1 MATLAEIRAKL
12 QEQETSGGRGSQSG
26 GDNAIF
32 PFWNIPEN
40 STSVLRFLPDGDA
53 SNTYFWRERQMI
65 RLGFAGVKGDSN
77 SRAVTVTVPCNE
89 MWGPTGSCPVL
100 AEVRPWFKDPALE
113 DMGRKYWKKRSYVFQ
128 GFVAESTLAEDTTPD
143 NPIRRFV
150 INPSI
155 FNIIKGA
162 LMDSDFT
169 ELPTDTEQG
178 TDFRLTKTTKGQYA
192 DYSTSSWSRKERSLD
207 SNERS
212 AIDTNG
218 LFNLNDYLPKQP
230 SDDELRVI
238 GEMFEASV
246 NGELYDPERWG
257 NFYRP
262 GGVQIDTA
270 NSAPNNS
277 ASKPPSASVPQAPQ
291 AAAPTLQ
298 TPPQPA
304 AVAPVPNGQP
314 APVPVT
320 PPEMQESVAAAVA
333 ATAPE
338 GDGAKPSAQDILAAI
353 RNRSN

>member
-12 QEQETSGGRGSQSG
+12 QEQENRGPSGSSSSG

-40 STSVLRFLPDGDA
+40 STSVLRFLPDGDS

-65 RLGFAGVKGDSN
+65 RLEFAGIKGQADS
-77 SRAVTVTVPCNE
+77 RKVTVNVPCNE

-128 GFVAESTLAEDTTPD
+128 GFVAESSLQEDTTPD
-143 NPIRRFV
+143 NPIRRFI

-162 LMDSDFT
+162 LMDSDFV
-169 ELPTDTEQG
+169 ELPTDIEQG

-192 DYSTSSWSRKERSLD
+192 DYSTSSWARRERSLD

-212 AIDTNG
+212 AIDTHG
-218 LFNLNDYLPKQP
+218 LFTLNDYLPKQP
-230 SDDELRVI
+230 SEEELGVI
-238 GEMFEASV
+238 GKMFEASV
-246 NGELYDPERWG
+246 DGQMYDPELWG
-257 NFYRP
+257 NYYRP
-262 GGVQIDTA
+262 AGVQIDTS
-270 NSAPNNS
+270 NSAPK
-277 ASKPPSASVPQAPQ
+277 AEAKPAPAPQ
-291 AAAPTLQ
+291 PT
-298 TPPQPA
+298 PQPA
-304 AVAPVPNGQP
+304 TPVAETP
-314 APVPVT
+314 ASAPVT
-320 PPEMQESVAAAVA
+320 PPEKQEEVAAAVA
-333 ATAPE
+333 ATAPAE
-338 GDGAKPSAQDILAAI
+338 GGAKPSAQDILAAI

>member
-12 QEQETSGGRGSQSG
+12 QASEGGNRSSSGGG

-65 RLGFAGVKGDSN
+65 RLEFAGVKGDPN
-77 SRAVTVTVPCNE
+77 SRRVTVNVPCNE
-89 MWGPTGSCPVL
+89 MWGPVGSCPVL
-100 AEVRPWFKDPALE
+100 SEVRNWFKDPALE

-128 GFVAESTLAEDTTPD
+128 GFVAENSLQEDTTPD
-143 NPIRRFV
+143 NPIRRFI

-169 ELPTDTEQG
+169 ELPTDIEQG

-192 DYSTSSWSRKERSLD
+192 DYSTSSWSRRERSLD
-207 SNERS
+207 SNERA
-212 AIDTNG
+212 AIDTHG
-218 LFNLNDYLPKQP
+218 LFNLNDFLPKQP
-230 SDDELRVI
+230 TEAELTMI
-238 GEMFEASV
+238 GQMFEASV
-246 NGELYDPERWG
+246 DGQMYDPELFG

-262 GGVQIDTA
+262 AGVQIDTS

-277 ASKPPSASVPQAPQ
+277 AAKPAAQSVPQPTPAP
-291 AAAPTLQ
+291 ATTAAPVVEAAPT
-298 TPPQPA
+298 
-304 AVAPVPNGQP
+304 
-314 APVPVT
+314 PVT
-320 PPEMQESVAAAVA
+320 PPAQQEAVAAAVA
-333 ATAPE
+333 ATAPAGNDSGE
-338 GDGAKPSAQDILAAI
+338 KPSAQDILAAI
-353 RNRSN
+353 RNRGA

>member
-77 SRAVTVTVPCNE
+77 SRAVTVNVPCNE

-128 GFVAESTLAEDTTPD
+128 GFVAESTLQEDTTPD

-207 SNERS
+207 SNERA
-212 AIDTNG
+212 AIDAHG

-230 SDDELRVI
+230 NDEELRVI

-246 NGELYDPERWG
+246 NGELYDPARWG

-262 GGVQIDTA
+262 AGVQIDTS
-270 NSAPNNS
+270 NSAPKAES
-277 ASKPPSASVPQAPQ
+277 ATP
-291 AAAPTLQ
+291 APT
-298 TPPQPA
+298 P
-304 AVAPVPNGQP
+304 QP
-314 APVPVT
+314 APVAAPAPVVEAAPAPVT
-320 PPEMQESVAAAVA
+320 PPEMQEQVAASVA
-333 ATAPE
+333 ATAPAVE
-338 GDGAKPSAQDILAAI
+338 GAKPNAQDILAAI

>member
-12 QEQETSGGRGSQSG
+12 QEQENRTGGSSNTG

-32 PFWNIPEN
+32 AFWNIPEN
-40 STSVLRFLPDGDA
+40 STSVLRFLPDGDT

-65 RLGFAGVKGDSN
+65 RLGFSGVKGDPN
-77 SRAVTVTVPCNE
+77 SRPVTVNVPCNE

-128 GFVAESTLAEDTTPD
+128 GFVAESSLQEESTPE
-143 NPIRRFV
+143 NPIRRFI

-162 LMDSDFT
+162 LMDSDFV

-192 DYSTSSWSRKERSLD
+192 DYSTSSWARRERSLD
-207 SNERS
+207 SNERA
-212 AIDTNG
+212 AIDQYG

-230 SDDELRVI
+230 NEEELGII
-238 GEMFEASV
+238 GKMFEASV
-246 NGELYDPERWG
+246 NGEMYDTEAWG
-257 NFYRP
+257 NYYRP
-262 GGVQIDTA
+262 AGVQIDTS
-270 NSAPNNS
+270 NSAPKGS
-277 ASKPPSASVPQAPQ
+277 APVQTATPSPAPQ
-291 AAAPTLQ
+291 PAPAPVAEAAPT
-298 TPPQPA
+298 
-304 AVAPVPNGQP
+304 
-314 APVPVT
+314 PVT
-320 PPEMQESVAAAVA
+320 PPVKQEKVAEAVA
-333 ATAPE
+333 ATAPAE
-338 GDGAKPSAQDILAAI
+338 GGKQSAQDILAAI

>member
-12 QEQETSGGRGSQSG
+12 QASEGGNRSSSGGG

-65 RLGFAGVKGDSN
+65 RLEFAGVKGDPN
-77 SRAVTVTVPCNE
+77 SRRVTVNVPCNE
-89 MWGPTGSCPVL
+89 MWGPVGSCPVL
-100 AEVRPWFKDPALE
+100 SEVRNWFKDPALE

-128 GFVAESTLAEDTTPD
+128 GFVAENSLQEDTTPD
-143 NPIRRFV
+143 NPIRRFI

-169 ELPTDTEQG
+169 ELPTDIEQG

-192 DYSTSSWSRKERSLD
+192 DYSTSSWSRRERSLD
-207 SNERS
+207 SNERA
-212 AIDTNG
+212 AIDTHG
-218 LFNLNDYLPKQP
+218 LFNLNDFLPKQP
-230 SDDELRVI
+230 TEAELTMI
-238 GEMFEASV
+238 GQMFEASV
-246 NGELYDPERWG
+246 DGQMYDPELYG

-262 GGVQIDTA
+262 AGVQIDTS

-277 ASKPPSASVPQAPQ
+277 APKPAAQSVPQPTPAP
-291 AAAPTLQ
+291 ATTAAPVVEAAPT
-298 TPPQPA
+298 
-304 AVAPVPNGQP
+304 
-314 APVPVT
+314 PVT
-320 PPEMQESVAAAVA
+320 PPAQQEAVAAAVA
-333 ATAPE
+333 ATAPA
-338 GDGAKPSAQDILAAI
+338 GDDSGEKPSAQDILAAI
-353 RNRSN
+353 RNRGA

>member
-12 QEQETSGGRGSQSG
+12 QEQENRGGGSSNTG

-40 STSVLRFLPDGDA
+40 STSVLRFLPDSDA

-65 RLGFAGVKGDSN
+65 RLEFAGVKGQPDS
-77 SRAVTVTVPCNE
+77 RKVTVNVPCNE

-100 AEVRPWFKDPALE
+100 AEVRGWFKDPNME

-128 GFVAESTLAEDTTPD
+128 GFVVESSLQEDTTPD
-143 NPIRRFV
+143 NPIRRFI

-162 LMDSDFT
+162 LMDSDFV
-169 ELPTDTEQG
+169 ELPTDIEQG

-192 DYSTSSWSRKERSLD
+192 DYSTSSWARRERSLD

-212 AIDTNG
+212 AIDSHG

-230 SDDELRVI
+230 SEEELRII

-246 NGELYDPERWG
+246 DGEMYDPDKFS
-257 NFYRP
+257 NYYRP
-262 GGVQIDTA
+262 AGVQLPQSSA
-270 NSAPNNS
+270 SPSAP
-277 ASKPPSASVPQAPQ
+277 
-291 AAAPTLQ
+291 APT
-298 TPPQPA
+298 PK
-304 AVAPVPNGQP
+304 P
-314 APVPVT
+314 APVAETPAPAPAT
-320 PPEMQESVAAAVA
+320 PPEKQEQVAKTVA
-333 ATAPE
+333 ATAPASAE
-338 GDGAKPSAQDILAAI
+338 GEKPSAQDILAAI
-353 RNRSN
+353 RNRNNG

>member
-12 QEQETSGGRGSQSG
+12 QEQENRGGGSSTGGG

-65 RLGFAGVKGDSN
+65 RLEFAGVKGDAN
-77 SRAVTVTVPCNE
+77 SRRVTVNVPCNE
-89 MWGPTGSCPVL
+89 MWGPVGSCPVL
-100 AEVRPWFKDPALE
+100 AEVRNWFKDPALE

-128 GFVAESTLAEDTTPD
+128 GFVAESSLQEDTTPE
-143 NPIRRFV
+143 NPIRRFI

-162 LMDSDFT
+162 LMDSDFV
-169 ELPTDTEQG
+169 ELPTDIEQG

-192 DYSTSSWSRKERSLD
+192 DYSTSSWARRERSLD
-207 SNERS
+207 ANERA
-212 AIDTNG
+212 AIDQYG

-230 SDDELRVI
+230 SEAELGVI
-238 GEMFEASV
+238 GQMFEASV
-246 NGELYDPERWG
+246 DGQMYDPELWG

-262 GGVQIDTA
+262 SGVQIDTS
-270 NSAPNNS
+270 NSAPNTGS
-277 ASKPPSASVPQAPQ
+277 APAPSPA
-291 AAAPTLQ
+291 
-298 TPPQPA
+298 PQPA
-304 AVAPVPNGQP
+304 PTPTP
-314 APVPVT
+314 APVAEAAPAPVT
-320 PPEMQESVAAAVA
+320 PPAQQEQVAETVA

-338 GDGAKPSAQDILAAI
+338 GDKPSAQDILAAI
-353 RNRSN
+353 RNRNNG

>member
-12 QEQETSGGRGSQSG
+12 QEQENRGGGSSTGG

-40 STSVLRFLPDGDA
+40 STSVLRFLPDGDS

-65 RLGFAGVKGDSN
+65 RLEFAGIKGQADS
-77 SRAVTVTVPCNE
+77 RKVTVNVPCNE

-128 GFVAESTLAEDTTPD
+128 GFVAESSLQVDTTPE
-143 NPIRRFV
+143 NPIRRFI

-162 LMDSDFT
+162 LMDSDFV
-169 ELPTDTEQG
+169 ELPTDIEQG

-192 DYSTSSWSRKERSLD
+192 DYSTSSWARRERSLD

-212 AIDTNG
+212 AIDTHG
-218 LFNLNDYLPKQP
+218 LFTLNDYLPKKP
-230 SDDELRVI
+230 NEEELGVI
-238 GEMFEASV
+238 GKMFEASV
-246 NGELYDPERWG
+246 DGQMYDPELWG
-257 NFYRP
+257 NYYRP
-262 GGVQIDTA
+262 AGVQIDTS
-270 NSAPNNS
+270 NSAPK
-277 ASKPPSASVPQAPQ
+277 AEAKTPAPQ
-291 AAAPTLQ
+291 PT
-298 TPPQPA
+298 PQPA
-304 AVAPVPNGQP
+304 TPVAETP
-314 APVPVT
+314 APAPVT
-320 PPEMQESVAAAVA
+320 PPAQQEKVAEAVA
-333 ATAPE
+333 ATAPAPQ
-338 GDGAKPSAQDILAAI
+338 GDDAKPSAQDILAAI

>member
-12 QEQETSGGRGSQSG
+12 QASEGGNRSSSGGG

-65 RLGFAGVKGDSN
+65 RLEFAGVKGDSN
-77 SRAVTVTVPCNE
+77 SRRVTVNVPCNE
-89 MWGPTGSCPVL
+89 MWGPVGSCPVL
-100 AEVRPWFKDPALE
+100 SEVRNWFKDPALE

-128 GFVAESTLAEDTTPD
+128 GFVAENSMQEDTTPD
-143 NPIRRFV
+143 NPIRRFI

-169 ELPTDTEQG
+169 ELPTDIEQG

-192 DYSTSSWSRKERSLD
+192 DYSTSSWSRRERSLD
-207 SNERS
+207 SNERA
-212 AIDTNG
+212 AIDSHG
-218 LFNLNDYLPKQP
+218 LFTLNDYLPKQP
-230 SDDELRVI
+230 SESELAMI
-238 GEMFEASV
+238 GQMFEASV
-246 NGELYDPERWG
+246 DGQMYDPELYG

-262 GGVQIDTA
+262 AGVQIDTS

-277 ASKPPSASVPQAPQ
+277 AAKPAAQSVPQPTPAP
-291 AAAPTLQ
+291 ATTAAPVVEAAPT
-298 TPPQPA
+298 
-304 AVAPVPNGQP
+304 
-314 APVPVT
+314 PVT
-320 PPEMQESVAAAVA
+320 PPAQQEAVAAAVA
-333 ATAPE
+333 ATAPA
-338 GDGAKPSAQDILAAI
+338 GDVGGEKPSAQDILAAI
-353 RNRSN
+353 RNRGA

>member
-12 QEQETSGGRGSQSG
+12 QASEGGNRSSSGGG

-65 RLGFAGVKGDSN
+65 RLEFAGVKGDPN
-77 SRAVTVTVPCNE
+77 SRRVTVNVPCNE
-89 MWGPTGSCPVL
+89 MWGPVGSCPVL
-100 AEVRPWFKDPALE
+100 SEVRNWFKDPALE

-128 GFVAESTLAEDTTPD
+128 GFVAENSLQEDTTPD
-143 NPIRRFV
+143 NPIRRFI

-169 ELPTDTEQG
+169 ELPTDIEQG

-192 DYSTSSWSRKERSLD
+192 DYSTSSWSRRERSLD
-207 SNERS
+207 SNERA
-212 AIDTNG
+212 AIDTHG
-218 LFNLNDYLPKQP
+218 LFNLNDFLPKQP
-230 SDDELRVI
+230 TEAELTMI
-238 GEMFEASV
+238 GQMFEASV
-246 NGELYDPERWG
+246 DGQMYDPELFG

-262 GGVQIDTA
+262 AGVQIDTS

-277 ASKPPSASVPQAPQ
+277 AAKPAAQSVPQPTPAP
-291 AAAPTLQ
+291 ATTAAPVVEAAPT
-298 TPPQPA
+298 
-304 AVAPVPNGQP
+304 
-314 APVPVT
+314 PVT
-320 PPEMQESVAAAVA
+320 PPAQQEAVAAAVA
-333 ATAPE
+333 ATAPAGNDSSE
-338 GDGAKPSAQDILAAI
+338 KPSAQDILAAI
-353 RNRSN
+353 RNRGA

>member
-12 QEQETSGGRGSQSG
+12 QASEGGNRGGSGGG

-65 RLGFAGVKGDSN
+65 RLEFAGVKGDPN
-77 SRAVTVTVPCNE
+77 SRRVTVNVPCNE
-89 MWGPTGSCPVL
+89 MWGPVGSCPVL
-100 AEVRPWFKDPALE
+100 SEVRNWFKDPALE

-128 GFVAESTLAEDTTPD
+128 GFVAENSLQEDTTPD
-143 NPIRRFV
+143 NPIRRFI

-169 ELPTDTEQG
+169 ELPTDIEQG

-192 DYSTSSWSRKERSLD
+192 DYSTSSWSRRERSLD
-207 SNERS
+207 SNERA
-212 AIDTNG
+212 AIDTHG
-218 LFNLNDYLPKQP
+218 LFNLNDFLPKQP
-230 SDDELRVI
+230 TEAELTAI
-238 GEMFEASV
+238 GQMFEASV
-246 NGELYDPERWG
+246 DGQMYDPELFG

-262 GGVQIDTA
+262 AGVQIDTA
-270 NSAPNNS
+270 NSAPNTS
-277 ASKPPSASVPQAPQ
+277 AAKPAAQSVPQPTPAPAPVAQ
-291 AAAPTLQ
+291 AAPT
-298 TPPQPA
+298 
-304 AVAPVPNGQP
+304 
-314 APVPVT
+314 PVT
-320 PPEMQESVAAAVA
+320 PPAQQEAVAAAVA
-333 ATAPE
+333 ATAPAGDE
-338 GDGAKPSAQDILAAI
+338 GADKPSAQDILAAI

>member
-12 QEQETSGGRGSQSG
+12 QEQENRGPSGSSNTG

-65 RLGFAGVKGDSN
+65 RLEFAGIKGQPDS
-77 SRAVTVTVPCNE
+77 RKVTVNVPCNE

-128 GFVAESTLAEDTTPD
+128 GYVVESSLQEDTTPD
-143 NPIRRFV
+143 NPIRRFI

-162 LMDSDFT
+162 LMDSDFV
-169 ELPTDTEQG
+169 ELPTDIEQG

-192 DYSTSSWSRKERSLD
+192 DYSTSSWARRERSLD
-207 SNERS
+207 SNERA
-212 AIDTNG
+212 AIDTHG

-230 SDDELRVI
+230 SEEELGVI
-238 GEMFEASV
+238 GKMFEASV
-246 NGELYDPERWG
+246 DGQMYDPELWG
-257 NFYRP
+257 NYYRP
-262 GGVQIDTA
+262 AGVQIDTS
-270 NSAPNNS
+270 NSAPK
-277 ASKPPSASVPQAPQ
+277 AEATPAPAPAPQ
-291 AAAPTLQ
+291 PT
-298 TPPQPA
+298 PQPA
-304 AVAPVPNGQP
+304 TPVAETP
-314 APVPVT
+314 APAPVT
-320 PPEMQESVAAAVA
+320 PPEKQEEVAAAVA
-333 ATAPE
+333 ATAPAE
-338 GDGAKPSAQDILAAI
+338 GGAKPSAQDILAAI

>member
-12 QEQETSGGRGSQSG
+12 QASEGGNRSSSGGG

-65 RLGFAGVKGDSN
+65 RLEFAGVKGDPN
-77 SRAVTVTVPCNE
+77 SRRVTVNVPCNE
-89 MWGPTGSCPVL
+89 MWGPVGSCPVL
-100 AEVRPWFKDPALE
+100 SEVRNWFKDPALE

-128 GFVAESTLAEDTTPD
+128 GFVAENSLQEDTTPD
-143 NPIRRFV
+143 NPIRRFI

-169 ELPTDTEQG
+169 ELPTDIEQG

-192 DYSTSSWSRKERSLD
+192 DYSTSSWSRRERSLD
-207 SNERS
+207 SNERA
-212 AIDTNG
+212 AIDTHG
-218 LFNLNDYLPKQP
+218 LFNLNDFLPKQP
-230 SDDELRVI
+230 TEAELTMI
-238 GEMFEASV
+238 GQMFEASV
-246 NGELYDPERWG
+246 DGQMYDPELFG

-262 GGVQIDTA
+262 AGVQIDTS

-277 ASKPPSASVPQAPQ
+277 AAKPAAQSVPQPTPAP
-291 AAAPTLQ
+291 ATTAAPVVEAAPT
-298 TPPQPA
+298 
-304 AVAPVPNGQP
+304 
-314 APVPVT
+314 PVT
-320 PPEMQESVAAAVA
+320 PPAQQEAVAAAVA
-333 ATAPE
+333 ATAPA
-338 GDGAKPSAQDILAAI
+338 GDVGGEKPSAQDILAAI
-353 RNRSN
+353 RNRGA

>member
-12 QEQETSGGRGSQSG
+12 QASEGGNRSGSGGG

-65 RLGFAGVKGDSN
+65 RLEFAGVKGDSN
-77 SRAVTVTVPCNE
+77 SRRVTVNVPCNE
-89 MWGPTGSCPVL
+89 MWGPVGSCPVL
-100 AEVRPWFKDPALE
+100 SEVRAWFKDPALE

-128 GFVAESTLAEDTTPD
+128 GFVAENSLQEDTTPD
-143 NPIRRFV
+143 NPIRRFI

-169 ELPTDTEQG
+169 ELPTDIEQG

-192 DYSTSSWSRKERSLD
+192 DYSTSSWSRRERSLD
-207 SNERS
+207 SNERA
-212 AIDTNG
+212 AIDTHG
-218 LFNLNDYLPKQP
+218 LFNLNDFLPKQP
-230 SDDELRVI
+230 TEAELTMI
-238 GEMFEASV
+238 GRMFEASV
-246 NGELYDPERWG
+246 DGQMYDPELYG

-262 GGVQIDTA
+262 AGVQIDTS

-277 ASKPPSASVPQAPQ
+277 AAKPAAQSVPQPTTAP
-291 AAAPTLQ
+291 ATTAAPVVEAAPT
-298 TPPQPA
+298 
-304 AVAPVPNGQP
+304 
-314 APVPVT
+314 PVT
-320 PPEMQESVAAAVA
+320 PPAQQEAVAAAVA

-338 GDGAKPSAQDILAAI
+338 AGGDSGEKPSAQDILAAI
-353 RNRSN
+353 RNRGA

>member
-12 QEQETSGGRGSQSG
+12 QEQENRGPSGSSSSG

-40 STSVLRFLPDGDA
+40 STSVLRFLPDGDS

-65 RLGFAGVKGDSN
+65 RLEFAGIKGQADS
-77 SRAVTVTVPCNE
+77 RKVTVNVPCNE

-128 GFVAESTLAEDTTPD
+128 GYVVESSLQEDTTPD
-143 NPIRRFV
+143 NPIRRFI

-162 LMDSDFT
+162 LMDSDFV
-169 ELPTDTEQG
+169 ELPTDIEQG

-192 DYSTSSWSRKERSLD
+192 DYSTSSWARRERSLD
-207 SNERS
+207 SNERA
-212 AIDTNG
+212 AIDTHG

-230 SDDELRVI
+230 SEEELGVI
-238 GEMFEASV
+238 GKMFEASV
-246 NGELYDPERWG
+246 DGQMYDPELWG
-257 NFYRP
+257 NYYRP
-262 GGVQIDTA
+262 AGVQTDTS
-270 NSAPNNS
+270 NSAPK
-277 ASKPPSASVPQAPQ
+277 AEAQPAPAPAPQ
-291 AAAPTLQ
+291 PT
-298 TPPQPA
+298 PQPA
-304 AVAPVPNGQP
+304 TPVAETP
-314 APVPVT
+314 APAPVT
-320 PPEMQESVAAAVA
+320 PPEKQEEVAAAVA
-333 ATAPE
+333 ATAPAE
-338 GDGAKPSAQDILAAI
+338 GGAKPSAQDILAAI

>member
-12 QEQETSGGRGSQSG
+12 QEQENRGPSGSSSSG

-40 STSVLRFLPDGDA
+40 STSVLRFLPDGDS

-65 RLGFAGVKGDSN
+65 RLEFAGIKGQADS
-77 SRAVTVTVPCNE
+77 RKVTVNVPCNE

-128 GFVAESTLAEDTTPD
+128 GYVVESSLQEDTTPD
-143 NPIRRFV
+143 NPIRRFI

-162 LMDSDFT
+162 LMDSDFV
-169 ELPTDTEQG
+169 ELPTDIEQG

-192 DYSTSSWSRKERSLD
+192 DYSTSSWARRERSLD
-207 SNERS
+207 SNERA
-212 AIDTNG
+212 AIDTHG

-230 SDDELRVI
+230 SEEELGVI
-238 GEMFEASV
+238 GKMFEASV
-246 NGELYDPERWG
+246 DGQMYDPELWG
-257 NFYRP
+257 NYYRP
-262 GGVQIDTA
+262 AGVQIDTS
-270 NSAPNNS
+270 NSAPK
-277 ASKPPSASVPQAPQ
+277 AEATPAPAPQ
-291 AAAPTLQ
+291 PT
-298 TPPQPA
+298 PQPA
-304 AVAPVPNGQP
+304 TPVAETP
-314 APVPVT
+314 APAPVT
-320 PPEMQESVAAAVA
+320 PPEKQEEVAAAVA
-333 ATAPE
+333 ATAPAE
-338 GDGAKPSAQDILAAI
+338 GGAKPSAQDILAAI

>member
-12 QEQETSGGRGSQSG
+12 QEQENRGGGSSTGG

-65 RLGFAGVKGDSN
+65 RLEFAGVKGDPN
-77 SRAVTVTVPCNE
+77 SRRVTVNVPCNE
-89 MWGPTGSCPVL
+89 MWGPVGSCPVL
-100 AEVRPWFKDPALE
+100 AEVRNWFKDPSLE

-128 GFVAESTLAEDTTPD
+128 GFVAESSLQEDTTPE
-143 NPIRRFV
+143 NPIRRFI

-162 LMDSDFT
+162 LMDSDFV
-169 ELPTDTEQG
+169 ELPTDIEQG

-192 DYSTSSWSRKERSLD
+192 DYSTSSWARRERSLD
-207 SNERS
+207 ANERA
-212 AIDTNG
+212 AIDQYG

-230 SDDELRVI
+230 TEAELTAI
-238 GEMFEASV
+238 GQMFEASV
-246 NGELYDPERWG
+246 EGQLYDPELFG

-262 GGVQIDTA
+262 AGVQIDTA

-277 ASKPPSASVPQAPQ
+277 AAKPAAQSVPQ
-291 AAAPTLQ
+291 PT
-298 TPPQPA
+298 PA
-304 AVAPVPNGQP
+304 P
-314 APVPVT
+314 APVAETAPEPAPAPVT
-320 PPEMQESVAAAVA
+320 PPAQQEQVAETVA

-338 GDGAKPSAQDILAAI
+338 GDKPSAQDILAAI
-353 RNRSN
+353 RNRNNG